1 MRNVHQAFDGKAK
14 ITSLASLG
22 FHTFASP
29 LHEKHCTY
37 NLQEQCAHKAAYLQQ
52 YILHAHSL
60 PVVVM
65 GHSIGLY
72 MAMQAVHMCEGTLD
86 SYSRQ
91 AVTLPNASGATY
103 HDSQSFDEDGNPRY
117 CALQLPFIVSVMDHH
132 SGAGPLSAQERL
144 RGT

>member
-1 MRNVHQAFDGKAK
+1 MRNIHQAFEGKATV
-14 ITSLASLG
+14 TSLSSIG
-22 FHTFASP
+22 FHTLGSS
-29 LHEKHCTY
+29 LHLHLRTY

-52 YILHAHSL
+52 HVFPAHSL

-91 AVTLPNASGATY
+91 EGKLHRPSYIA
-103 HDSQSFDEDGNPRY
+103 QSIGKQGFDKNGNPRY
-117 CALQLPFIVSVMDHH
+117 CTLL
-132 SGAGPLSAQERL
+132 LK
-144 RGT
+144 